1 MKRKFWRTHRELLT
15 NAAFC
20 LIALALWVGSYGE
33 RQQADESTTTAQ
45 DGGQTAYAAKG

>member
-20 LIALALWVGSYGE
+20 LIALVLWVGGYGQ
-33 RQQADESTTTAQ
+33 RQQADESTLTAQ
-45 DGGQTAYAAKG
+45 DAEKTAYAAKG